1 MSDLQCPATFLVV
14 PVDTLGEGW
23 RGAVAGLAERLRDR
37 RVAAVYGGTTAP
49 AVAVSAALADGLGV
63 PSHRLAQRPTPP
75 GDPADGH
82 TDGSAVARWR
92 AALQELADLHRGE
105 TVLVVDDGRVLEP
118 ALTPLVGRGPG
129 AGLRP
134 ASYRPVTV
142 EVDGD
147 GWRLVDRPGPGGR
160 GLSR

>member
-1 MSDLQCPATFLVV
+1 MSDLQCPTTFLVV

-23 RGAVAGLAERLRDR
+23 RDQVAGLAGRLRDR

-63 PSHRLAQRPTPP
+63 PSCPLAATPTPP
-75 GDPADGH
+75 AGPSDG
-82 TDGSAVARWR
+82 TAVARCR
-92 AALQELADLHRGE
+92 AALEELADLHRGE
-105 TVLVVDDGRVLEP
+105 SVLVVVDGQVLEP
-118 ALTPLVGRGPG
+118 ALTPLVRRGLGSGP
-129 AGLRP
+129 RRTP
-134 ASYRPVTV
+134 YRPVTL

-160 GLSR
+160 ALSR

>member
-1 MSDLQCPATFLVV
+1 MSH
-14 PVDTLGEGW
+14 TLDEGW
-23 RGAVAGLAERLRDR
+23 RAEVAGLAERLRDR

-63 PSHRLAQRPTPP
+63 PSHTLAEPTTPQ
-75 GDPADGH
+75 GGPADG
-82 TDGSAVARWR
+82 TAVVRCR
-92 AALQELADLHRGE
+92 AALEELADLHRGE

-118 ALTPLVGRGPG
+118 AWTALVRRGLG
-129 AGLRP
+129 AGRTP
-134 ASYRPVTV
+134 PPYRPVTL

>member
-14 PVDTLGEGW
+14 RVDRLGEGW
-23 RGAVAGLAERLRDR
+23 RGQVAGLAEQLRDR
-37 RVAAVYGGTTAP
+37 RLAAVYGGTTAP

-63 PSHRLAQRPTPP
+63 PSHPLAETPGGP
-75 GDPADGH
+75 SDG
-82 TDGSAVARWR
+82 TAVARCR
-92 AALQELADLHRGE
+92 AALEELADLHRGE
-105 TVLVVDDGRVLEP
+105 TVLVVDDGQVLGP
-118 ALTPLVGRGPG
+118 ALTPLVRRGLGTGPS
-129 AGLRP
+129 RTP
-134 ASYRPVTV
+134 YRPVTL